1 MKLNLKKSQLVNLSH
16 DNKVLPEELTPQV
29 GGGNCTCG
37 CCPDQTTPAAGC
49 NGGGTRPRLTAN
61 EEGCPS
67 DPFGWTNACCQIP

>member
-29 GGGNCTCG
+29 GGGF
-37 CCPDQTTPAAGC
+37 D
-49 NGGGTRPRLTAN
+49 GGTIRATRDTPN
-61 EEGCPS
+61 QPGCPS